1 MTYYATYTPQQ
12 AHDDITA
19 LFDAYYDAKKADVH
33 AVSIPP
39 NKRIE
44 SADAIVEHYV
54 EVNGERPPSSV
65 LSRLATYLLLDNL
78 TDDFPDKVSRDDYP
92 ILSYTQIG
100 RRRREIPSENV
111 YFDKSDFGG
120 MRTVYEKD
128 DNNDTGDAKYYPV
141 YSPIVDEVDVRIEAS
156 MEVKSI
162 LNKANLTYRQRQAI
176 DLIYFRD
183 LTQEQAAKVM
193 GVRKHTT
200 NEHLAL
206 GLRNLREKA
215 ELLGD

>member
-1 MTYYATYTPQQ
+1 
-12 AHDDITA
+12 D
-19 LFDAYYDAKKADVH
+19 K
-33 AVSIPP
+33 
-39 NKRIE
+39 
-44 SADAIVEHYV
+44 
-54 EVNGERPPSSV
+54 
-65 LSRLATYLLLDNL
+65 L
-78 TDDFPDKVSRDDYP
+78 TNDFPDKVFRGDYTN
-92 ILSYTQIG
+92 LSYTQIR

-120 MRTVYEKD
+120 MRTGYEKD
-128 DNNDTGDAKYYPV
+128 DSKDSGDAKYYPV
-141 YSPIVDEVDVRIEAS
+141 YSPIVDEDDVRIEAS

-162 LNKANLTYRQRQAI
+162 LNKANLTHRQRQAI
-176 DLIYFRD
+176 ELIYFRD

-193 GVRKHTT
+193 GVRKHTI

>member
-1 MTYYATYTPQQ
+1 MTQYSSYAPYTPQQ

-19 LFDAYYDAKKADVH
+19 LFDAYYDAKKAG
-33 AVSIPP
+33 STIPP
-39 NKRIE
+39 NRRIE
-44 SADAIVEHYV
+44 SADAIVEQYV
-54 EVNGERPPSSV
+54 EINGKRPPSSV

-78 TDDFPDKVSRDDYP
+78 TDDFPDKVSRDEYP
-92 ILSYTQIG
+92 VLSYTQIG

-128 DNNDTGDAKYYPV
+128 DDKDSGDAKYYPV
-141 YSPIVDEVDVRIEAS
+141 YSPTVDEDDVRNVAA